1 MRIQLIAAAFLASAA
16 PVALAADQPVY
27 AGTWDCEVS
36 TFTFTDNTYDS
47 GEGPMPVEKVVK
59 EGENDILTLDGDYQI
74 GLSRVSDTSMQ
85 WLSMA
90 SGDMFE
96 CKRVE

>member
-1 MRIQLIAAAFLASAA
+1 MRIQLIAAALLAIAPAA
-16 PVALAADQPVY
+16 FAADDPVY

-36 TFTFTDNTYDS
+36 TFTFTKNTYDS
-47 GEGPMPVEKVVK
+47 GEGPMPVEKVEK
-59 EGENDILTLDGDYQI
+59 EGENYILTLDGNYQI
-74 GLSRVSDTSMQ
+74 GLSSVTDTSMQ

>member
-1 MRIQLIAAAFLASAA
+1 MRIQLIAAALLAIAPAA
-16 PVALAADQPVY
+16 FAADDPVY

-36 TFTFTDNTYDS
+36 TFTFTKNTYDS
-47 GEGPMPVEKVVK
+47 GEGPMPVEKVEK
-59 EGENDILTLDGDYQI
+59 EGENYILTLDGDYQI
-74 GLSRVSDTSMQ
+74 GLSSVTDTSMQ

>member
-1 MRIQLIAAAFLASAA
+1 MRIQLIAAALLAIAPAA
-16 PVALAADQPVY
+16 FAADDPVY
-27 AGTWDCEVS
+27 AGTWDCQAS
-36 TFTFTDNTYDS
+36 TFTFTKNTYDS
-47 GEGPMPVEKVVK
+47 GEGPMPVEKVEK
-59 EGENDILTLDGDYQI
+59 EGENYILTLDGGYQI
-74 GLSRVSDTSMQ
+74 GLSSVTDTSMQ